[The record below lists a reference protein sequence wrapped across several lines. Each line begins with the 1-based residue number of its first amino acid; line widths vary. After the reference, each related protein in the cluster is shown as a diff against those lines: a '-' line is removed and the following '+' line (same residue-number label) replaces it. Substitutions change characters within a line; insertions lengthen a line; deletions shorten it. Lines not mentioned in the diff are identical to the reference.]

1 MLPCKMQMLN
11 AVWNWYTLVKHTLFL
26 TGVIINS
33 EEDLNVKFYEA
44 INTFYA
50 RVNSV
55 PIQDTF
61 LMSNLIEHVI
71 VLLPLD
77 TLIF

>member
-1 MLPCKMQMLN
+1 MALPLRVQ
-11 AVWNWYTLVKHTLFL
+11 VR
-26 TGVIINS
+26 IIVLKN
-33 EEDLNVKFYEA
+33 LNVKFYEA